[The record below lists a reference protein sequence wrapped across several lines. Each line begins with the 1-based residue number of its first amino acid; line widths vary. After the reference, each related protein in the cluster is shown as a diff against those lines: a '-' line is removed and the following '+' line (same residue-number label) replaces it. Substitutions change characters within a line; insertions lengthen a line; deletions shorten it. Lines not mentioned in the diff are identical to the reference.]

1 MVGFIGFWVWFGCW
15 VVVNMLCGGVLFRYF
30 VDGLVVSI
38 CLCVVAISA
47 CWVVVAIVLRFGAV
61 MFVFVGFLWLVWIC
75 LIRVLCVCVDDSS
88 WFVGACGWMWLFGWI
103 WVSLDWL
110 LCLLFYWWWFMLLNC
125 CYLLF
130 VRLPWW
136 GGRVLVCSLWFNSVV
151 LFATLLL

>member
-1 MVGFIGFWVWFGCW
+1 MRVVAISGCW
-15 VVVNMLCGGVLFRYF
+15 VV
-30 VDGLVVSI
+30 LV
-38 CLCVVAISA
+38 
-47 CWVVVAIVLRFGAV
+47 IVLRFGAV
-61 MFVFVGFLWLVWIC
+61 MFVFVGFLWLVWLC
-75 LIRVLCVCVDDSS
+75 LIRVLCVCVGDSS
-88 WFVGACGWMWLFGWI
+88 WFVGVCGWMWLFDWI